1 MLEIQGKYNT
11 AKVFTDNIEN
21 EAYTQILNMMCQ
33 IWAKDMN
40 VAIMPDVHAG
50 KGCTVGTTMTI
61 KDKIVPN
68 LVGVDIG
75 CFTKDT
81 KVALA
86 DGRSLS
92 FEEMIKE
99 NGEYYGYSLTNEGNV
114 AISKLEFPRKIK
126 ENQPLLKITLDN
138 GEIIKC
144 TYDHIFYKRDMSQI
158 EAQHL
163 KIGDSLYPL
172 YIKKAKDINTDEINC
187 KHKLRNKLNEYNCVY
202 DVKLNKWSFIHN
214 LADEYNF
221 RNGLTSLSGSFV
233 RHHKDFNKYNNNPT
247 NIVRM
252 TFKDHLKLHS
262 SLASEMN
269 KLGISGYKAAIKK
282 YPNLCSNAGKI
293 GASITWNNDKT
304 EKTREKA
311 KKNIT
316 NWNKSKEARK
326 LASERQLKNNTQKFS
341 KWNGSEWL
349 LNRQKLSRIRKV
361 FNDIVS
367 NNEKISK
374 DTYEKYRIN
383 YYNYP
388 YWEKVEKLLKTLSFT
403 YDDVLNNKKPLNH
416 RIVSIEKIDN
426 EDVYCLTCSEFGNF
440 ALSSGVFVHNCGM
453 LVAKIKTKGHIE
465 FGKLDKLIKEKIPSG
480 KEHRNDKHR
489 FAKDFEQFDNLIANV
504 RREELNSIGSLGGG
518 NHFIEVD
525 KDDEGNFYVVI
536 HSGSRHL
543 GVAVCE
549 YWQNVAI
556 KECEQKTQE
565 RGAIVAKYREQ
576 GKTDKEIDELM
587 KDYDHFSVPKILS
600 YLSGE
605 SFNNYLHDM
614 AIVQEFANQNRQ
626 AMLDVIIKGMGWKV
640 QEQFTTIHNYIDIKN
655 MILRKGSISAQE
667 GERVIIPM
675 NMRDGSLIC
684 IGKGNPEWNYSAP
697 HGAGRL
703 MSRADAKN
711 SISMKDYKD
720 AMKGIYTTCVS
731 SATVDE
737 SPMAYKPM
745 EEIIKNIEPTCSIEK
760 IIKPVYNFKA
770 AF

>member
-1 MLEIQGKYNT
+1 ME
-11 AKVFTDNIEN
+11 V
-21 EAYTQILNMMCQ
+21 
-33 IWAKDMN
+33 
-40 VAIMPDVHAG
+40 
-50 KGCTVGTTMTI
+50 
-61 KDKIVPN
+61 
-68 LVGVDIG
+68 
-75 CFTKDT
+75 
-81 KVALA
+81 
-86 DGRSLS
+86 
-92 FEEMIKE
+92 
-99 NGEYYGYSLTNEGNV
+99 
-114 AISKLEFPRKIK
+114 
-126 ENQPLLKITLDN
+126 
-138 GEIIKC
+138 
-144 TYDHIFYKRDMSQI
+144 
-158 EAQHL
+158 
-163 KIGDSLYPL
+163 
-172 YIKKAKDINTDEINC
+172 
-187 KHKLRNKLNEYNCVY
+187 
-202 DVKLNKWSFIHN
+202 
-214 LADEYNF
+214 
-221 RNGLTSLSGSFV
+221 
-233 RHHKDFNKYNNNPT
+233 
-247 NIVRM
+247 
-252 TFKDHLKLHS
+252 
-262 SLASEMN
+262 
-269 KLGISGYKAAIKK
+269 
-282 YPNLCSNAGKI
+282 
-293 GASITWNNDKT
+293 
-304 EKTREKA
+304 
-311 KKNIT
+311 
-316 NWNKSKEARK
+316 
-326 LASERQLKNNTQKFS
+326 
-341 KWNGSEWL
+341 
-349 LNRQKLSRIRKV
+349 
-361 FNDIVS
+361 
-367 NNEKISK
+367 
-374 DTYEKYRIN
+374 IN
-383 YYNYP
+383 YKNYGGA
-388 YWEKVEKLLKTLSFT
+388 LLLGVNGIAVKAHGSSDDYSFMNALELA
-403 YDDVLNNKKPLNH
+403 YEMVNDDVLNNKKPLNH

-518 NHFIEVD
+518 NHFIEID

>member
-11 AKVFTDNIEN
+11 AKVFTENIEN

-75 CFTKDT
+75 C
-81 KVALA
+81 
-86 DGRSLS
+86 
-92 FEEMIKE
+92 
-99 NGEYYGYSLTNEGNV
+99 
-114 AISKLEFPRKIK
+114 
-126 ENQPLLKITLDN
+126 
-138 GEIIKC
+138 
-144 TYDHIFYKRDMSQI
+144 
-158 EAQHL
+158 
-163 KIGDSLYPL
+163 
-172 YIKKAKDINTDEINC
+172 
-187 KHKLRNKLNEYNCVY
+187 
-202 DVKLNKWSFIHN
+202 
-214 LADEYNF
+214 
-221 RNGLTSLSGSFV
+221 
-233 RHHKDFNKYNNNPT
+233 
-247 NIVRM
+247 
-252 TFKDHLKLHS
+252 
-262 SLASEMN
+262 
-269 KLGISGYKAAIKK
+269 
-282 YPNLCSNAGKI
+282 
-293 GASITWNNDKT
+293 
-304 EKTREKA
+304 
-311 KKNIT
+311 
-316 NWNKSKEARK
+316 
-326 LASERQLKNNTQKFS
+326 
-341 KWNGSEWL
+341 
-349 LNRQKLSRIRKV
+349 
-361 FNDIVS
+361 
-367 NNEKISK
+367 
-374 DTYEKYRIN
+374 
-383 YYNYP
+383 
-388 YWEKVEKLLKTLSFT
+388 
-403 YDDVLNNKKPLNH
+403 
-416 RIVSIEKIDN
+416 
-426 EDVYCLTCSEFGNF
+426 
-440 ALSSGVFVHNCGM
+440 GM

-489 FAKDFEQFDNLIANV
+489 FAKDFEQFDDLIANV

-518 NHFIEVD
+518 NHFIEID
-525 KDDEGNFYVVI
+525 KDDEGNYYVVI

-549 YWQNVAI
+549 YWQNIAI

-626 AMLDVIIKGMGWKV
+626 AMLDVIVKGMGWKV

-684 IGKGNPEWNYSAP
+684 FGKGNPEWNYSAP